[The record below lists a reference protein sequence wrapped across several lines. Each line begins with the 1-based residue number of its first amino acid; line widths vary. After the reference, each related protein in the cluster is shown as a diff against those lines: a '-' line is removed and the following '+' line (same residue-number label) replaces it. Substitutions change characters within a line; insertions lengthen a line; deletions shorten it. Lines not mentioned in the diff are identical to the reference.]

1 MKNLI
6 PNANIRK
13 TDDGM
18 FSVIDVVKEL
28 TGYSDKVASNVL
40 KRIESNSADISS
52 KMVKKNFGT
61 KGRPTPVATRETLL
75 QIMQMLPGLVGD
87 KIRKESA
94 KLVLRF
100 IDADITLADDII
112 QRTEDPDKLNWIAQR
127 AKGKAARN
135 KLTSTLAQHGVNKD
149 GFRDCTNGIYKPLFG
164 GSAAVV
170 REKVGVKEG
179 ANPREAMTTLQL
191 GAVMLAEEGAAMIV
205 EKQGRHGNWQCEQ
218 ACIQSSSIIANAM
231 RELTNVAN
239 SAPTLR

>member
-1 MKNLI
+1 MRNLI
-6 PNANIRK
+6 PSANIRK

-18 FSVIDVVKEL
+18 FSVIDVIKEL
-28 TGYSDKVASNVL
+28 TGKPAHYASKVMERIKIDSPDLSSNMTTS
-40 KRIESNSADISS
+40 R
-52 KMVKKNFGT
+52 FGAAH
-61 KGRPTPVATRETLL
+61 RPTPVANRETLL

-100 IDADITLADDII
+100 INADITLADDII
-112 QRTEDPDKLNWIAQR
+112 QRTEDPEKLNWIAQR

-135 KLTSTLAQHGVNKD
+135 KLTSTLARHGVNKD

-164 GSAAVV
+164 GSAALV

-191 GAVMLAEEGAAMIV
+191 GAVMLAEEGAGMII
-205 EKQGRHGNWQCEQ
+205 EKQSRLGNWQCEQ
-218 ACIQSSSIIANAM
+218 ACLQASSIIADAVKKLH
-231 RELTNVAN
+231 LTAN
-239 SAPTLR
+239 SAPVL